1 MSSFCAVFLLS
12 VALQLPEGLQ
22 MFACVIADI
31 IERYSKWKKGFS
43 SGFQERF
50 SVWEHAQV

>member
-1 MSSFCAVFLLS
+1 MFAFPPSA

-31 IERYSKWKKGFS
+31 IER
-43 SGFQERF
+43 
-50 SVWEHAQV
+50 